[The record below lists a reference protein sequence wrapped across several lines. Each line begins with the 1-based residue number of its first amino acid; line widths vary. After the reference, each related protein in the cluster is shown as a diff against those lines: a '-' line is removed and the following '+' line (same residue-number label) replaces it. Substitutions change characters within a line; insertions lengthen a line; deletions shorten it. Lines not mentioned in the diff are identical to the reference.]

1 MGGWRNALGSG
12 PEAGPRPQAVSDQ
25 TQASGP
31 PWCCPCRLRTGAV
44 LPVFSEV
51 PQGRPAMLDGRPASR
66 TLSSYFE
73 KLIPTLHTA
82 ESEAQGQVSSNAPAP
97 F

>member
-1 MGGWRNALGSG
+1 
-12 PEAGPRPQAVSDQ
+12 
-25 TQASGP
+25 
-31 PWCCPCRLRTGAV
+31 
-44 LPVFSEV
+44 
-51 PQGRPAMLDGRPASR
+51 MLDGRPASR